1 MSEVGNPRRVC
12 SFVRRAG
19 RLTAGQQHAI
29 DTHWNRLGIDSAPQL
44 LDLDSLFGRIA
55 PRVLEIGFG
64 NGESLAAMAQAHPH
78 IDYLGIEVHRPG
90 IGHLLIQ
97 AEALGLANLRVM
109 CSDAVEALKHQIPD
123 ASLDRIQIFFPDPW
137 PKKRHHKR
145 RLIQPSFVALLAQ
158 KLKPGASLHLAT
170 DWQDYAQHSLKV
182 IEMSGG
188 FVNIAGNGEFFP
200 RPASRPITK
209 FERRGER
216 LGHGVWDLIFERR

>member
-12 SFVRRAG
+12 SFVRREG

-44 LDLDSLFGRIA
+44 LDLDSLFGRTA

-97 AEALGLANLRVM
+97 AETLGLANLRVM

-123 ASLDRIQIFFPDPW
+123 ASLERIQIFFPDPW

-170 DWQDYAQHSLKV
+170 DWEDYALHSLKV

-188 FVNIAGNGEFFP
+188 FGNSAGNGNFFP
-200 RPASRPITK
+200 RPAYRPITK

-216 LGHGVWDLIFERR
+216 LGHGVWDLLFERR